1 MYEELVKDTTAYK
14 IISTEKKNGALSH
27 AYLVVCADKYAL
39 KTYLKELAKVIEFQG
54 DDGDGRIAG
63 LIDKNA
69 YVDCTFYPLTGDRIM
84 TADVD
89 DLVSK
94 TYIRPLENKTRLFVL
109 CGAENATPAA
119 QNKLLKTLEEPP
131 KGVVILIGALR
142 ESGLLSTVLSRVKK
156 IDVPPLSSEKIR
168 SVLSERCKDK
178 DRLETAIRSAN
189 GSAGAALAL
198 YENGEADKLNTLA
211 KDIFAEMKSSKDVI
225 KFVKRAGKEDIKELI
240 SALKAET
247 TMRLE
252 NAVYGKED
260 KDGFT
265 VGALVAISEM
275 LTNKEKAV
283 AFSANTAMTIDGV
296 LLSIVREKRRWQK
309 S

>member
-69 YVDCTFYPLTGDRIM
+69 YVDCTFYPLTGERIM

-119 QNKLLKTLEEPP
+119 QNKLLKTLEDPP

-189 GSAGAALAL
+189 GSAGAALAA
-198 YENGEADKLNTLA
+198 YENGESDKLNTLA
-211 KDIFAEMKSSKDVI
+211 KDIFAEMKSSKDVV
-225 KFVKRAGKEDIKELI
+225 KFVKRAGKEDVKEFI

-275 LTNKEKAV
+275 FTDKEKAV

>member
-1 MYEELVKDTTAYK
+1 MYEELVKETTAYK
-14 IISTEKKNGALSH
+14 IISTEKKKGALSH
-27 AYLVVCADKYAL
+27 AYLVVCADTYAL

-54 DDGDGRIAG
+54 DDGDERIAK

-69 YVDCTFYPLTGDRIM
+69 YADCTFYPLTGERIM

-94 TYIRPLENKTRLFVL
+94 TYIRPIENKTRLFVL

-156 IDVPPLSSEKIR
+156 IDVPPLSSDKIR

-178 DRLETAIRSAN
+178 DRLENAIRSAN

-198 YENGEADKLNTLA
+198 YENGEADKLDSLV

-247 TMRLE
+247 TIRLE

-265 VGALVAISEM
+265 VGALVAISET
-275 LTNKEKAV
+275 LTDKEKAV

>member
-1 MYEELVKDTTAYK
+1 MYEELVKETTAYK
-14 IISTEKKNGALSH
+14 IISTEKKKGALSH

-69 YVDCTFYPLTGDRIM
+69 YADCTFYPLTGERIM

-94 TYIRPLENKTRLFVL
+94 TYIRPIENKTRLFVL

-119 QNKLLKTLEEPP
+119 QNKLLKTLEDPP

-156 IDVPPLSSEKIR
+156 IDVPPLSSDKIR

-178 DRLETAIRSAN
+178 DRLENAIRSAN

-198 YENGEADKLNTLA
+198 YENGEADKLDSLV

-247 TMRLE
+247 TIRLE

-265 VGALVAISEM
+265 VGALVAISET
-275 LTNKEKAV
+275 LTDKEKAV

>member
-1 MYEELVKDTTAYK
+1 MYEELVKETTAYK
-14 IISTEKKNGALSH
+14 IISTEKKKGALSH

-54 DDGDGRIAG
+54 DDGDERIAK

-69 YVDCTFYPLTGDRIM
+69 YADCTFYPLTGERIM

-119 QNKLLKTLEEPP
+119 QNKLLKTLEDPP

-156 IDVPPLSSEKIR
+156 IDVPPLSSDKIR

-178 DRLETAIRSAN
+178 ARLENAIRSAN

-198 YENGEADKLNTLA
+198 YENGEADKLDSLV

-247 TMRLE
+247 TIRLE

-265 VGALVAISEM
+265 VGALVAISET
-275 LTNKEKAV
+275 LTDKEKAV

>member
-69 YVDCTFYPLTGDRIM
+69 YVDCTFYPLAGERIM

-119 QNKLLKTLEEPP
+119 QNKLLKTLEDPP

-168 SVLSERCKDK
+168 RVLSERCKDK

-189 GSAGAALAL
+189 GSAGAALAA
-198 YENGEADKLNTLA
+198 YENGESDKLNTLA
-211 KDIFAEMKSSKDVI
+211 KDIFAEMKSSKDVV
-225 KFVKRAGKEDIKELI
+225 KFVKRAGKEDVKEFI

-275 LTNKEKAV
+275 LTDKEKAV

>member
-1 MYEELVKDTTAYK
+1 MYEELVKETTAYK
-14 IISTEKKNGALSH
+14 IISTEKKKGALSH

-69 YVDCTFYPLTGDRIM
+69 YVDCTFYPLTGERIM

-119 QNKLLKTLEEPP
+119 QNKLLKTLEDPP

-168 SVLSERCKDK
+168 RVLSERCKDK

-189 GSAGAALAL
+189 GSAGAALAA
-198 YENGEADKLNTLA
+198 YENGESDKLNTLA
-211 KDIFAEMKSSKDVI
+211 KDIFAEMKSSKDVV
-225 KFVKRAGKEDIKELI
+225 KFVKRAGKEDVKEFI

-275 LTNKEKAV
+275 LTDKEKAV

>member
-156 IDVPPLSSEKIR
+156 IDVPPLSSDKIR

-178 DRLETAIRSAN
+178 DRLENAIRSAN

-198 YENGEADKLNTLA
+198 YENGEADKLDSLV

-247 TMRLE
+247 TIRLE

-275 LTNKEKAV
+275 LTDKEKAV

>member
-1 MYEELVKDTTAYK
+1 MYEELVKETTAYK
-14 IISTEKKNGALSH
+14 IISTEKKKGALSH

-54 DDGDGRIAG
+54 DDGDERIAK

-69 YVDCTFYPLTGDRIM
+69 YADCTFYPLTGERIM

-94 TYIRPLENKTRLFVL
+94 TYIRPIENKTRLFVL

-156 IDVPPLSSEKIR
+156 IDVPPLSSDKIR

-178 DRLETAIRSAN
+178 DRLENAIRSAN

-198 YENGEADKLNTLA
+198 YENGEADKLDSLV
-211 KDIFAEMKSSKDVI
+211 KDIFAEMKSSKDVV

-247 TMRLE
+247 TIRLE
-252 NAVYGKED
+252 NAVYGKAD

-265 VGALVAISEM
+265 VGALVAISET
-275 LTNKEKAV
+275 LTDKEKAV

>member
-69 YVDCTFYPLTGDRIM
+69 YVDCTFYPLTGERIM

-119 QNKLLKTLEEPP
+119 QNKLLKTLEDPP

-178 DRLETAIRSAN
+178 DRLETAIRSAS
-189 GSAGAALAL
+189 GSAGAALAA
-198 YENGEADKLNTLA
+198 YENGESDKLNTLA
-211 KDIFAEMKSSKDVI
+211 KDIFAEMKSSKDVV
-225 KFVKRAGKEDIKELI
+225 KFVKRAGKEDVKEFI

-275 LTNKEKAV
+275 LTDKEKAV

>member
-1 MYEELVKDTTAYK
+1 MYEELVKETTAYK
-14 IISTEKKNGALSH
+14 IISTEKKKGALSH

-69 YVDCTFYPLTGDRIM
+69 YVDCTFYPLTGERIM

-156 IDVPPLSSEKIR
+156 IDVPPLSSDKIR

-178 DRLETAIRSAN
+178 DRLENAIRSAN

-198 YENGEADKLNTLA
+198 YENGEADKLDSLV

-247 TMRLE
+247 TIRLE
-252 NAVYGKED
+252 NAVYGKAD

-265 VGALVAISEM
+265 VGALVAISET
-275 LTNKEKAV
+275 LTDKEKAV

>member
-69 YVDCTFYPLTGDRIM
+69 YVDCTFYPLAGDRIM

-119 QNKLLKTLEEPP
+119 QNKLLKTLEDPP

-178 DRLETAIRSAN
+178 GRLETAIRSAN
-189 GSAGAALAL
+189 GSAGAALAA
-198 YENGEADKLNTLA
+198 YENGESDKLNTLA
-211 KDIFAEMKSSKDVI
+211 KDIFAEMKSSKDVV
-225 KFVKRAGKEDIKELI
+225 KFVKRAGKEDVKEFI

-265 VGALVAISEM
+265 VGALVAISET
-275 LTNKEKAV
+275 LTDKEKAV

>member
-119 QNKLLKTLEEPP
+119 QNKLLKTLEDPP

-189 GSAGAALAL
+189 GSAGAALAA
-198 YENGEADKLNTLA
+198 YENGESDKLNTLA

-225 KFVKRAGKEDIKELI
+225 KFVKRAGKEDVKEFI

-275 LTNKEKAV
+275 LTDKEKAV

>member
-69 YVDCTFYPLTGDRIM
+69 YADCTFYPLTGERIM

-119 QNKLLKTLEEPP
+119 QNKLLKTLEDPP

-189 GSAGAALAL
+189 GSAGTALAL

-275 LTNKEKAV
+275 LTDKEKAV

>member
-69 YVDCTFYPLTGDRIM
+69 YVDCTFFPLTGERIM

-119 QNKLLKTLEEPP
+119 QNKLLKTLEDPP

-156 IDVPPLSSEKIR
+156 IDVPPLSSGKIR

-189 GSAGAALAL
+189 GSAGAALAA
-198 YENGEADKLNTLA
+198 YENGEWTNSIRSRK
-211 KDIFAEMKSSKDVI
+211 IFLRK
-225 KFVKRAGKEDIKELI
+225 
-240 SALKAET
+240 
-247 TMRLE
+247 
-252 NAVYGKED
+252 
-260 KDGFT
+260 
-265 VGALVAISEM
+265 
-275 LTNKEKAV
+275 
-283 AFSANTAMTIDGV
+283 
-296 LLSIVREKRRWQK
+296 
-309 S
+309 

>member
-69 YVDCTFYPLTGDRIM
+69 YVDCTFYPLTGERIM

-109 CGAENATPAA
+109 CGAETATPAA
-119 QNKLLKTLEEPP
+119 QNKLLKTLEDPP

-189 GSAGAALAL
+189 GSAGAALAA
-198 YENGEADKLNTLA
+198 YENGESDKLNTLA

-225 KFVKRAGKEDIKELI
+225 KFVKRAGKEDVKEFI

-275 LTNKEKAV
+275 LTDKEKAV
-283 AFSANTAMTIDGV
+283 AFSANTAMTLDGV

>member
-109 CGAENATPAA
+109 CCAENATPAA
-119 QNKLLKTLEEPP
+119 QNKLLKTLEDPP

-189 GSAGAALAL
+189 GSAGAALAA
-198 YENGEADKLNTLA
+198 YENGESDKLNTLA
-211 KDIFAEMKSSKDVI
+211 KDIFAEMKSSKDVV
-225 KFVKRAGKEDIKELI
+225 KFVKRAGKEDVKEFI

-275 LTNKEKAV
+275 LTDKEKAV

>member
-69 YVDCTFYPLTGDRIM
+69 YVDCTFYPLAGERIM

-119 QNKLLKTLEEPP
+119 QNKLLKTLEDPP

-189 GSAGAALAL
+189 GSAGAALAA
-198 YENGEADKLNTLA
+198 YENGESDKLNTLA

-225 KFVKRAGKEDIKELI
+225 KFVKRAGKEDVKELI

-247 TMRLE
+247 TIRLE

-275 LTNKEKAV
+275 LTDKEKAV

>member
-1 MYEELVKDTTAYK
+1 MYEELVKETTAYK
-14 IISTEKKNGALSH
+14 IISTEKKKGALSH

-54 DDGDGRIAG
+54 DDGDERIAK

-69 YVDCTFYPLTGDRIM
+69 YADCTFYPLTGERIM

-94 TYIRPLENKTRLFVL
+94 TYIRPIENKTRLFVL
-109 CGAENATPAA
+109 CGAENATTAA

-156 IDVPPLSSEKIR
+156 IDVPPLSSDKIR

-178 DRLETAIRSAN
+178 DRLENAIRSAN

-198 YENGEADKLNTLA
+198 YENGEADKLDSLV

-247 TMRLE
+247 TIRLE
-252 NAVYGKED
+252 NAVYGKAD

-265 VGALVAISEM
+265 VGALVAISET
-275 LTNKEKAV
+275 LTDKEKAV
-283 AFSANTAMTIDGV
+283 AFSANTAMTIDDV

>member
-1 MYEELVKDTTAYK
+1 MYEELVKETTAYK
-14 IISTEKKNGALSH
+14 IISTEKKKGALSH

-54 DDGDGRIAG
+54 DDGDERITK

-69 YVDCTFYPLTGDRIM
+69 YVDCTFYPLTGERIM

-94 TYIRPLENKTRLFVL
+94 TYIRPIENKTRLFVL
-109 CGAENATPAA
+109 CGAENATPAS

-156 IDVPPLSSEKIR
+156 IDVPPLSSDKIR

-178 DRLETAIRSAN
+178 DRLENAIRSAN

-198 YENGEADKLNTLA
+198 YENGEADKLDSLV

-247 TMRLE
+247 TIRLE
-252 NAVYGKED
+252 NAVYGKAD

-265 VGALVAISEM
+265 VGALVAISET
-275 LTNKEKAV
+275 LTDKEKAV

>member
-39 KTYLKELAKVIEFQG
+39 KTYLKELAKVIEFQD

-69 YVDCTFYPLTGDRIM
+69 YVDCTFYPLTGERIM

-109 CGAENATPAA
+109 CGAENATLAA
-119 QNKLLKTLEEPP
+119 QNKLLKTLEDPP

-189 GSAGAALAL
+189 GSAGAALAA
-198 YENGEADKLNTLA
+198 YENGESDKLNTLA
-211 KDIFAEMKSSKDVI
+211 KDIFAEMKSSKDVV
-225 KFVKRAGKEDIKELI
+225 KFVKRAGKEDVKEFI

-275 LTNKEKAV
+275 LTDKEKAV

>member
-1 MYEELVKDTTAYK
+1 MYEELVKDTTVYK

-69 YVDCTFYPLTGDRIM
+69 YADCTFYPLTGDRIM

-119 QNKLLKTLEEPP
+119 QNKLLKTLEDPP

-168 SVLSERCKDK
+168 RVLSERCKDK

-189 GSAGAALAL
+189 GSAGAALAA
-198 YENGEADKLNTLA
+198 YENGESDKLNTLA
-211 KDIFAEMKSSKDVI
+211 KDIFAEMKSSKDVV
-225 KFVKRAGKEDIKELI
+225 KFVKRAGKEDVKEFI

>member
-109 CGAENATPAA
+109 CGAEDATPAA
-119 QNKLLKTLEEPP
+119 QNKLLKTLEDPP

-168 SVLSERCKDK
+168 RVLSERCKDK

-189 GSAGAALAL
+189 GSAGAALAA
-198 YENGEADKLNTLA
+198 YENGESDKLNTLA
-211 KDIFAEMKSSKDVI
+211 KDIFAEMKSSKDVV
-225 KFVKRAGKEDIKELI
+225 KFVKRAGKEDVKEFI

-275 LTNKEKAV
+275 LTDKEKAV

>member
-69 YVDCTFYPLTGDRIM
+69 YVDCTFYPLTGERIM

-119 QNKLLKTLEEPP
+119 QNKLLKTLEDPP

-211 KDIFAEMKSSKDVI
+211 KDIFAEMKSSKDVV
-225 KFVKRAGKEDIKELI
+225 KFVKRAGKEDVKEFI

-252 NAVYGKED
+252 NAVYDKED

-275 LTNKEKAV
+275 LTDKEKAV

>member
-69 YVDCTFYPLTGDRIM
+69 YVDCTFYPLTGERIM

-94 TYIRPLENKTRLFVL
+94 TYIRPIENKTRLFVL

-156 IDVPPLSSEKIR
+156 IDVPPLSSDKIR

-178 DRLETAIRSAN
+178 DRLENAIRSAN

-198 YENGEADKLNTLA
+198 YENGEADKLDSLV

-247 TMRLE
+247 TIRLE

-265 VGALVAISEM
+265 VGALVAISET
-275 LTNKEKAV
+275 LTDKEKAV

>member
-1 MYEELVKDTTAYK
+1 MYEELVKETTAYK
-14 IISTEKKNGALSH
+14 IISTEKKKGALSH

-54 DDGDGRIAG
+54 DDGDERIAK

-69 YVDCTFYPLTGDRIM
+69 YADCTFYPLTGERIM

-94 TYIRPLENKTRLFVL
+94 TYIRPIENKTRLFVL

-119 QNKLLKTLEEPP
+119 QNKLLKTLEDPP

-156 IDVPPLSSEKIR
+156 IDVPPLSSDKIR

-178 DRLETAIRSAN
+178 DRLENAIRSAN

-198 YENGEADKLNTLA
+198 YENGEADKLDSLV

-247 TMRLE
+247 TIRLE
-252 NAVYGKED
+252 NAVYGKAD

-265 VGALVAISEM
+265 VGALVAISET
-275 LTNKEKAV
+275 LTDKEKAV

>member
-69 YVDCTFYPLTGDRIM
+69 YVDCTFYPLTGERIM

-119 QNKLLKTLEEPP
+119 QNKLLKTLEDPP

-156 IDVPPLSSEKIR
+156 IDVPPLSSDKIR

-178 DRLETAIRSAN
+178 DRLENAIRSAN

-198 YENGEADKLNTLA
+198 YENGEADKLDSLV

-225 KFVKRAGKEDIKELI
+225 KFVKRAGKEDIKELV

-275 LTNKEKAV
+275 LTDKEKAV

>member
-69 YVDCTFYPLTGDRIM
+69 YVDCTFYPLTGERIM

-119 QNKLLKTLEEPP
+119 QNKLLKTLEDPP

-168 SVLSERCKDK
+168 RVLSERCKDK

-189 GSAGAALAL
+189 GSAGAALAA
-198 YENGEADKLNTLA
+198 YENGESDKLNTLA
-211 KDIFAEMKSSKDVI
+211 KDIFAEMKSSKDVV
-225 KFVKRAGKEDIKELI
+225 KFVKRAGKEDVKEFI

-275 LTNKEKAV
+275 LTDKEKAV
-283 AFSANTAMTIDGV
+283 AFSANTAMTIDGI